1 MRMRILRLLFVL
13 LLSISSIS
21 HGEVVNSVVA
31 LVGNIPI
38 TSIDF
43 ASRKAHLEMLAK
55 MEKKRITDKDV
66 YDDLI
71 TERVLHLKAQEY
83 KIIITNREVE
93 REMDRIREAN
103 KIPDM
108 KTFESLIK
116 QQGMDID
123 EYKLSLKKQ
132 IIMQNLYGVAVRSEQ
147 VSDAEADAYYAKSK
161 GDEKKYFELDTS
173 VQVGW
178 IFFSAKTFGEKR
190 EKSELA
196 AEVRAMASKGQNFA
210 NLARSYS
217 DDARTK
223 NNGGNLGYYMLS
235 DLNTKRLPTHV
246 SAALRMA
253 NSGSS
258 KNAVSAVN
266 ESVGQGFW
274 IIKILDIKKDQDSI
288 RRRVKNY
295 LSEKNV
301 EKSFANWIQTE
312 KEKIPVK
319 TF

>member
-1 MRMRILRLLFVL
+1 MKTLRLSFL
-13 LLSISSIS
+13 LLLMSISSICYA
-21 HGEVVNSVVA
+21 EVVNSVVA
-31 LVGNIPI
+31 LVGNMPI

-43 ASRKAHLEMLAK
+43 ASRKAHLESLAK
-55 MEKKRITDKDV
+55 MEKRKITDKDV

-71 TERVLHLKAQEY
+71 IERVLNIKAKEY
-83 KIIITNREVE
+83 SIFITDREVE

-116 QQGMDID
+116 QQGMDVD
-123 EYKLSLKKQ
+123 EYRLSLKKQ
-132 IIMQNLYGVAVRSEQ
+132 IIMQNLYGVAVQNEQ
-147 VSDAEADAYYAKSK
+147 ISNEEADAYYAKSK
-161 GDEKKYFELDTS
+161 GDERKYFELDTS
-173 VQVGW
+173 IQVGW
-178 IFFSAKTFGEKR
+178 IFFSAKTFGEKK

-196 AEVRAMASKGQNFA
+196 NEVRAMAAKGQNFA
-210 NLARSYS
+210 TLTRTYS
-217 DDARTK
+217 DDSRTK
-223 NNGGNLGYYMLS
+223 NSGGNLGYYTLA

-253 NSGSS
+253 NSGSG
-258 KNAVSAVN
+258 KNTVSSVN

-274 IIKILDIKKDQDSI
+274 IIKILDIKKDEDSI

-295 LSEKNV
+295 LGEKNV